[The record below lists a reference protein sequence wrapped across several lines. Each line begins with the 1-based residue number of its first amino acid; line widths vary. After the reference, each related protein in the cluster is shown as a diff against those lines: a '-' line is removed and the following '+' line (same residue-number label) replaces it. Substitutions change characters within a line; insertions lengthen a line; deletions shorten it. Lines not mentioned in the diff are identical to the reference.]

1 MILIGENINIMS
13 RKISRAVKKKDKKV
27 IQDLAVKL
35 AENGMDYLDLNIG
48 PARKQGPEL
57 MKWMV
62 ETVHEVVDLPLFL
75 DTTNVEAIR
84 AGLETCR
91 DGRSSTPPVINSIS
105 CRPDRMEALFPLVKE
120 FDVPFVGLL
129 LGVEGVPRDASERG
143 ILLADFV
150 AKAGEEGIP
159 PDRIWVDPIILPVTS
174 QQDQVKEVVEFMS
187 MFDDLGLGCLS
198 TCGLSNV
205 SNGAPTELRPILNRT
220 YLIMLKRYGM
230 QSAIVDGLDEELIRI
245 ARGEREDLEK
255 LVHKAMD
262 GEGIDL
268 SELSEE
274 EVNYVKTT
282 NVLMGRSLYSH
293 SWLRV

>member
-13 RKISRAVKKKDKKV
+13 RKISRAVKKRDKKV
-27 IQDLAVKL
+27 IQDLALKL

-84 AGLETCR
+84 AGLETCEK
-91 DGRSSTPPVINSIS
+91 GTPVINSIS

-129 LGVEGVPRDASERG
+129 LGVEGVPRDAGERG

-150 AKAGEEGIP
+150 AKAGEEDIP

-174 QQDQVKEVVEFMS
+174 QQNQVKEVVDFMN
-187 MFDDLGLGCLS
+187 MFDELGLGCLS

-205 SNGAPTELRPILNRT
+205 SNGAPSELRPILNRT

-230 QSAIVDGLDEELIRI
+230 YSAIVDGLDEELIRI
-245 ARGEREDLEK
+245 ARGEREDIEK
-255 LVHKAMD
+255 LVHRAMD
-262 GEGIDL
+262 GEEIDL
-268 SELSEE
+268 STLSEE

-293 SWLRV
+293 SWLRI

>member
-1 MILIGENINIMS
+1 MILIGENINVMS
-13 RKISRAVKKKDKKV
+13 RKVSKAMKSRNKKV
-27 IQDLAVKL
+27 IQELAVSL
-35 AENGMDYLDLNIG
+35 AQAGMDYLDLNIG

-57 MKWMV
+57 MRWMV
-62 ETVHEVVDLPLFL
+62 ETVQEVVDLPLFL

-84 AGLETCR
+84 AGLEANRKGT
-91 DGRSSTPPVINSIS
+91 PVINSIS
-105 CRPDRMEALFPLVKE
+105 CRPERMEALFPLVME
-120 FDVPFVGLL
+120 FDASFVGLL

-143 ILLADFV
+143 VLLADLT
-150 AKAGEEGIP
+150 AKAAEEGILP
-159 PDRIWVDPIILPVTS
+159 EKIWVDPIILPVTS
-174 QQDQVKEVVEFMS
+174 QQDQVKEVVEFMK
-187 MFDDLGLGCLS
+187 MFEDLGLGCMS

-230 QSAIVDGLDEELIRI
+230 QSAIVDGFDEEIIKI

-255 LVHKAMD
+255 LVHRAMD
-262 GEGIDL
+262 GEEIDL
-268 SELSEE
+268 SKLSEE

-293 SWLRV
+293 SWLRI